1 MRATIPALTLLLIP
15 AADLS
20 IDYTAKRSIEVSIET
35 EYVSETTDMSME
47 IDGEP
52 VDGGGRF
59 GGGGG
64 TEFTRE
70 VVFTETYLEHD
81 EGVPTKV
88 RRSFDTVEGSSTV
101 MFGEESM
108 DNDIESPMEDMVLI
122 ITLDDG
128 DVVAEVE
135 DGGDAERSEMLEGH
149 SVENLLHGLLP
160 EGDDDSWEPESAGV
174 AAALLLD
181 IESALFPR
189 PEPEEGGGE
198 RGRGRGRGMR
208 GGMRGSPMGF
218 LREAEWET
226 EASLT
231 DRSEDVDGVE
241 CAVIELTFE
250 AEGELPER
258 GFGRG
263 RDRSF
268 GMAAPELVLE
278 STFEAE
284 LTGYLY
290 FSIEESRPVQ
300 LELEGEIIQ
309 DTLTERD
316 TPNGSFRMERT
327 QESTLEH
334 TITLTSEED

>member
-1 MRATIPALTLLLIP
+1 MRATLPALSLLLIP

-20 IDYTAKRSIEVSIET
+20 IDYTAERTVEVSIET

-64 TEFTRE
+64 MEYSRE
-70 VVFTETYLEHD
+70 VVFSETYLEND
-81 EGVPTKV
+81 EGAPTKV
-88 RRSFDTVEGSSTV
+88 RRSFDTVEATSTM

-108 DNDIESPMEDMVLI
+108 DNDVESPMEDVVLI
-122 ITLDDG
+122 ITLEDG
-128 DVVAEVE
+128 EAVAEVE
-135 DGGDAERSEMLEGH
+135 DDGDVERSEMLDGH
-149 SVENLLHGLLP
+149 KIENMLHGLLP
-160 EGDDDSWEPESAGV
+160 TDGDDAWEPESDGV

-181 IESALFPR
+181 LEGALFPR

-198 RGRGRGRGMR
+198 RGRGRGGMR

-218 LREAEWET
+218 LRQVEWDT

-231 DRSEDVDGVE
+231 DRIEDIDDIE

-258 GFGRG
+258 GSGRG

-268 GMAAPELVLE
+268 GMAAPETVLE

-290 FSIEESRPVQ
+290 FSIEERRPVK

-316 TPNGSFRMERT
+316 SPRGSFRMERT

-334 TITLTSEED
+334 TITLTLI

>member
-35 EYVSETTDMSME
+35 EYVSETTNMSME

-52 VDGGGRF
+52 VDRGGRF

-64 TEFTRE
+64 SEFTQE

-81 EGVPTKV
+81 EGAPTKV
-88 RRSFDTVEGSSTV
+88 RRSFDTVEASSTV

-108 DNDIESPMEDMVLI
+108 DNDVESPMEDVVLI
-122 ITLDDG
+122 ITLDD
-128 DVVAEVE
+128 DEAVAEVE
-135 DGGDAERSEMLEGH
+135 DGGDVERSEMLDGH
-149 SVENLLHGLLP
+149 SIENLLHGLLP
-160 EGDDDSWEPESAGV
+160 SEDDDAWEPDSEGV
-174 AAALLLD
+174 ASALLLD
-181 IESALFPR
+181 VQSALFPQ
-189 PEPEEGGGE
+189 PEREEGGGE
-198 RGRGRGRGMR
+198 RGRGRGGMR
-208 GGMRGSPMGF
+208 GGFRGSPMGF
-218 LREAEWET
+218 LREAEWDT

-231 DRSEDVDGVE
+231 DREEDIDGVE

-258 GFGRG
+258 SFGRG
-263 RDRSF
+263 RDRAF
-268 GMAAPELVLE
+268 GLMAPEVVLE
-278 STFEAE
+278 STFEVE

-290 FSIEESRPVQ
+290 FSLEERRPVK